1 MNKVMIVDDST
12 FMRMMLK
19 DILNQAGFKHVIEAK
34 TAGEALIFQRVERP
48 AVILLDLTMPDM
60 DGLEAL
66 TKMKNH
72 NPDVHVIM
80 CSSMGQEE
88 VTKECFEKGAND
100 FILKPFKPER
110 IIQALTQFI
119 SPDEE

>member
-19 DILNQAGFKHVIEAK
+19 DILTQAGFKHIIEAK
-34 TAGEALIFQRVERP
+34 TAGEAMIFQRVERP
-48 AVILLDLTMPDM
+48 AVILLDLTMPDT

-66 TKMKNH
+66 TKMKLF
-72 NPDVHVIM
+72 DLDTKVIM

-88 VTKECFEKGAND
+88 VIKECFEKGADD

-119 SPDEE
+119 SLDEE

>member
-19 DILNQAGFKHVIEAK
+19 DILTQAGFKHIIEAK
-34 TAGEALIFQRVERP
+34 TAGEAMIFQRVERP
-48 AVILLDLTMPDM
+48 AVILLDLTMPDT

-66 TKMKNH
+66 TKMKLF
-72 NPDVHVIM
+72 DLDTKVIM

-88 VTKECFEKGAND
+88 VIKECFEKGADD

>member
-19 DILNQAGFKHVIEAK
+19 DILTQAGFKHIIEAK
-34 TAGEALIFQRVERP
+34 TAGEAMIFQRVERP
-48 AVILLDLTMPDM
+48 AVILLDLTMPDT

-66 TKMKNH
+66 SKMKSFD
-72 NPDVHVIM
+72 PYTKVIM

-88 VTKECFEKGAND
+88 VIKECFEKGADD

-119 SPDEE
+119 SLDEE

>member
-19 DILNQAGFKHVIEAK
+19 DILAQAGFKHAVEAK

-72 NPDVHVIM
+72 DPDAKVIM

-88 VTKECFEKGAND
+88 VIKECFEKGADD

>member
-19 DILNQAGFKHVIEAK
+19 DILTQAGFKHIIEAK
-34 TAGEALIFQRVERP
+34 TAGEAMIFQRVERP
-48 AVILLDLTMPDM
+48 AVILLDLTMPDT
-60 DGLEAL
+60 DGIEAL
-66 TKMKNH
+66 TKMKSF
-72 NPDVHVIM
+72 DFDTKVIM

-88 VTKECFEKGAND
+88 VIKECFEKGADD

-110 IIQALTQFI
+110 IIQALTQFV